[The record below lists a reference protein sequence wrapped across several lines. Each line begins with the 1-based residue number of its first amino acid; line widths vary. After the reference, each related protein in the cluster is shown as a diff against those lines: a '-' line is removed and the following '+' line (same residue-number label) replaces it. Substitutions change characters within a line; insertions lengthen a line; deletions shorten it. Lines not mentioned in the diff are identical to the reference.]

1 VCIGHRPAAAIIGCR
16 CSSGGGVAETGTG
29 KTGGPVVELA
39 DVVKS
44 HGSLTIDDFTPMRE
58 FPPIFNGHV
67 DAGRHYWL
75 TPRRARH

>member
-1 VCIGHRPAAAIIGCR
+1 M
-16 CSSGGGVAETGTG
+16 
-29 KTGGPVVELA
+29 ELA